1 MGCGSSQQSSVQLTH
16 TITAHQDIREQ
27 MVAPHTKILT
37 QEINAFQPL
46 SLTAHHEIPPIP
58 PPTNYENITSTDST
72 KKQMLITEEMVYD
85 FEAIGVVINAHEKN
99 NIIAIYED
107 KNRQQHEIQAE
118 IIALNQR
125 YKELETK
132 SNEEHA
138 EVDDIKKLKSMVKFF
153 STQEQYDRKLSEQE
167 ETYIQS
173 KTELEDCE
181 NQLKLLGQQSSRLN
195 AEMTELKQNVD
206 DLLQLYAKQDEI
218 LELAFG
224 GVYGSNEE
232 DRLEDTLDKLVR
244 KNQRIK
250 LTMQLW
256 SIAKNLTETAQQ
268 QIEFACKRWMDIAF
282 IPAKASYQLLKV
294 QTISEAR
301 NYLITASRNLS
312 SSHRYFHPVVPP
324 YCDSNEVG
332 ILNKAITYIFIDGFT
347 RERHAHAYNVYR
359 TTAAR
364 SRLLAKWANTVITD
378 KIKTDL
384 EASNLETSKC
394 RKALRKERIRLMSNQ
409 VKELTGKVLTLT
421 EHQEK
426 QTKFGETEIVKL
438 SDIAEVQK
446 VERSEHL
453 EKQLQQAKTEV
464 VGENNIELSQATQLT
479 LEELA
484 PSPTSN
490 QIFGDLDSIMVEY
503 ERQQQEIQQ
512 HNESEKARQEADLM
526 EKVRRRRSRKMRAM
540 QP

>member
-1 MGCGSSQQSSVQLTH
+1 MGCGSSQQSSVQLAH
-16 TITAHQDIREQ
+16 TITAHQSIRQ
-27 MVAPHTKILT
+27 QIVAPHTKVLT
-37 QEINAFQPL
+37 QELNAFQPL
-46 SLTAHHEIPPIP
+46 SLTVDHEIPPIP
-58 PPTNYENITSTDST
+58 PPTNYKNITSTDST

-85 FEAIGVVINAHEKN
+85 FEAIGVVINAHERN
-99 NIIAIYED
+99 NIIAIHED
-107 KNRQQHEIQAE
+107 KNRQLHEIQAE
-118 IIALNQR
+118 IIALKQR
-125 YKELETK
+125 YKELKTK
-132 SNEEHA
+132 SKEEHA

-153 STQEQYDRKLSEQE
+153 SNQEQYDRKLSEQE

-181 NQLKLLGQQSSRLN
+181 NQLKLLSQQSSRLD
-195 AEMTELKQNVD
+195 AETTELKQNVD

-232 DRLEDTLDKLVR
+232 DQLEDTLDKLVR
-244 KNQRIK
+244 KNQRIR

-332 ILNKAITYIFIDGFT
+332 ILNKAITYIFIDGFS

-364 SRLLAKWANTVITD
+364 SRLLAKWANSVITG
-378 KIKTDL
+378 KIKSDL
-384 EASNLETSKC
+384 EASNLETNTC

-421 EHQEK
+421 EHPEK
-426 QTKFGETEIVKL
+426 QAKFEETAIVKL
-438 SDIAEVQK
+438 SDTAEVQK
-446 VERSEHL
+446 VERSEQL

-464 VGENNIELSQATQLT
+464 VGETNTELSQATQLT

-484 PSPTSN
+484 PAPTSN

-512 HNESEKARQEADLM
+512 HNKTEKARQEADLM